1 MARAI
6 TAHGQYLEQSLRDL
20 VQAFPHLLEGVAG
33 RGHLLG
39 LRFRDLNRGRAF
51 AERLNEAGYDLSVQT
66 YKATCPPVALC
77 KLPVIADEAL
87 IGAFAL
93 ACREALRRAC

>member
-1 MARAI
+1 MGA
-6 TAHGQYLEQSLRDL
+6 
-20 VQAFPHLLEGVAG
+20 AFPHLIEGVAG

-39 LRFRDLNRGRAF
+39 LRFRDLNQGRAF
-51 AERLNEAGYDLSVQT
+51 VERLNEAGYDLSVQT

-87 IGAFAL
+87 IGAFTA
-93 ACREALRRAC
+93 ACREALAKTR